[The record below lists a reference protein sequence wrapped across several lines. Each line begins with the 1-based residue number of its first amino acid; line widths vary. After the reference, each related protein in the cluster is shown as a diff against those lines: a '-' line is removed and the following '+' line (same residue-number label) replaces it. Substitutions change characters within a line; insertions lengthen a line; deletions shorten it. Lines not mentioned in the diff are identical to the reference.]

1 MKRMDLLIGKIER
14 GQNGME
20 IYNSKDLADD
30 VEFLKMTIKNLEKT
44 VSDLE
49 NKIVSLEYSCDTN
62 SNDIEAV
69 NAAIDDLEPDI
80 AEVEYPTD
88 TY

>member
-1 MKRMDLLIGKIER
+1 MDLLIGKIER

-49 NKIVSLEYSCDTN
+49 KKIVSLEYSCDTN

-69 NAAIDDLEPDI
+69 NAAIDDMEPDI

>member
-1 MKRMDLLIGKIER
+1 MDLLIGKIER

-20 IYNSKDLADD
+20 IFNSKDLTED
-30 VEFLKMTIKNLEKT
+30 VEYLKMIVKNLEKT
-44 VSDLE
+44 IFDLE
-49 NKIVSLEYSCDTN
+49 KKIVSLEYSCDTN
-62 SNDIEAV
+62 SNEIEAV

>member
-1 MKRMDLLIGKIER
+1 MDLQIGKTEQN
-14 GQNGME
+14 QNGME

-49 NKIVSLEYSCDTN
+49 KKIVSLEYSCDTN
-62 SNDIEAV
+62 SNEIEAV

-80 AEVEYPTD
+80 SEVEYPK
-88 TY
+88 

>member
-1 MKRMDLLIGKIER
+1 MDLLIGKIER

-49 NKIVSLEYSCDTN
+49 KKIVSLEYSCDTN
-62 SNDIEAV
+62 SNEIEAV

-80 AEVEYPTD
+80 ADVEYPTD

>member
-1 MKRMDLLIGKIER
+1 MDLLIGKIER

>member
-1 MKRMDLLIGKIER
+1 MDLLIGKIER

-49 NKIVSLEYSCDTN
+49 KKIVSLEYSCDTN
-62 SNDIEAV
+62 SNEIEAL
-69 NAAIDDLEPDI
+69 NATVDDMEPDI
-80 AEVEYPTD
+80 SEVEFPKER
-88 TY
+88 

>member
-1 MKRMDLLIGKIER
+1 MDLPIGKIER

-20 IYNSKDLADD
+20 IYNSKDLAEDI
-30 VEFLKMTIKNLEKT
+30 EFLKMTIKNLEKT

-49 NKIVSLEYSCDTN
+49 KKIVSLEYSCDTN

-69 NAAIDDLEPDI
+69 NAAMDDLEPDI
-80 AEVEYPTD
+80 SEVEYPK
-88 TY
+88 